1 LTVERMCTLAGV
13 SRSGF
18 YRFPPDPAGPD
29 RNMKLRDALQRIALE
44 FPSYG
49 WPRMT
54 AELRRRG
61 WVVNHKRV
69 YRLMRQDN
77 LLCLRRRRFVVTTD
91 SGHGLPVYPN
101 LARTLTLSGLDQ
113 LWVADI
119 TYIRLE
125 MEFVYLAVILDAF
138 SRRVIGWALDR
149 TLEAALTLQALHMAL
164 ARPWGGTGA
173 SLRSRRAICFRRLRE
188 DAAKTRDDS
197 EHEPAGKSLR
207 QCQLRKLHED
217 SEA

>member
-1 LTVERMCTLAGV
+1 MCALAGV

-29 RNMKLRDALQRIALE
+29 RNMKLRDAIQRIALE

-61 WVVNHKRV
+61 WAVNHKRV

-77 LLCLRRRRFVVTTD
+77 LLCLRRRKFVVTTD

-125 MEFVYLAVILDAF
+125 LEFVYLAVILDAF

-149 TLEAALTLQALHMAL
+149 TPKRYFFHTFSPKSPAGLIIRTTAMT
-164 ARPWGGTGA
+164 RNW
-173 SLRSRRAICFRRLRE
+173 
-188 DAAKTRDDS
+188 KTRASWGMNRTPKD
-197 EHEPAGKSLR
+197 
-207 QCQLRKLHED
+207 
-217 SEA
+217 